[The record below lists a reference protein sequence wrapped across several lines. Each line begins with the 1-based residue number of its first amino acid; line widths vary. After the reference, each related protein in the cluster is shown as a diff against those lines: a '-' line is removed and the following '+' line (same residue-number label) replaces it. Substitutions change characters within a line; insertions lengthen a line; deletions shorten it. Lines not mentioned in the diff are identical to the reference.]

1 MSCKLIPADSAYD
14 QIMELLIQHGSDE
27 LTRVY
32 EHLYNEAMLIERAR
46 HLRAM
51 PHERTEER
59 QGYANGFKNKAIKSQ
74 AGRLNLKIPQVRDSS
89 FYPMSLERGSR
100 SDRALVSA
108 LAEMYVHGT
117 STRKVTNAIE
127 KLCGFD
133 VSSSEVSRANKQLD
147 ENLEKWRNRPL
158 EKIMYLYLDAR
169 YEKIRH
175 GGAVVDCAVLIASGV
190 LATGHRVLLGVSVS
204 LSEAEIHWR
213 TFLEGL
219 VKRGMHGVEMI
230 ISDSHSGL
238 RSARRA
244 VFPSIPW
251 QRCQFHLQQN
261 AQSYVP
267 KRSMKKEVADK
278 IRYIFNAENKPR
290 AMEMLKEAAAHY
302 EKSAPDLSIWMEENI
317 AEGLTVFDFPE
328 HHRKKIRTT
337 NSLER
342 INREIKRR
350 TRVAT
355 LFPNEAS
362 CERLVSAILMEISE
376 EWETGRAYLKM
387 DE

>member
-1 MSCKLIPADSAYD
+1 
-14 QIMELLIQHGSDE
+14 
-27 LTRVY
+27 
-32 EHLYNEAMLIERAR
+32 
-46 HLRAM
+46 
-51 PHERTEER
+51 
-59 QGYANGFKNKAIKSQ
+59 
-74 AGRLNLKIPQVRDSS
+74 
-89 FYPMSLERGSR
+89 
-100 SDRALVSA
+100 
-108 LAEMYVHGT
+108 
-117 STRKVTNAIE
+117 
-127 KLCGFD
+127 
-133 VSSSEVSRANKQLD
+133 
-147 ENLEKWRNRPL
+147 
-158 EKIMYLYLDAR
+158 MYLYLDAR